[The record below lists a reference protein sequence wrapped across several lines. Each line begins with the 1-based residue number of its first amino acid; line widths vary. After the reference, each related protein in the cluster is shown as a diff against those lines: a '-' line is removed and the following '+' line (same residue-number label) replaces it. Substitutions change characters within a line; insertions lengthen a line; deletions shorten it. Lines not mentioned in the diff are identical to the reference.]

1 MAKSCPAE
9 KPLTG
14 QTLFLGASVVSFNT
28 NMGWGRNSSLTVELI
43 EDTQPV
49 SCKRPVNNITGTP
62 IPQFASANGVSAP
75 NHYHTCV
82 GDACYVNEKG
92 QTYNPTTSKVKMV
105 PGKVFY
111 EIIQGVLKSK
121 YWFDEDPGFFAV
133 GTRVKPDGGIE
144 NSNSNIR
151 YVYDIIGTPV
161 LFKLDNFSFGGIVTS
176 WEKNISATG
185 PTTYTVNIESF
196 DRLLDSSY
204 IIVDNYAG
212 SVFSSFGP
220 TNYGGP
226 RNYFLTSNTAIKNDG
241 SIRYGNLHNVFNVY
255 GFLESLA
262 LDSFGGANKNDDGIS
277 GQDIIKTLQVLTSTT
292 ANMADPGATLGTPGS
307 VTSKRL
313 YSPFGRLL
321 TKTMCN
327 ISTIT
332 RSVVDGEVVYT
343 PTVVT
348 TLISPGLSFF
358 GVIPPFLHASPNSGA
373 AVSRNFFTLDLSD
386 IPNPP
391 DSFRVSGNNGIISI
405 LDFIRQIT
413 DALGRDF
420 FTVMVPT
427 VVNNVF
433 NCAIKVKTINRTIVP
448 PPGQLASV
456 VQSLTNSGLQV
467 TQSSYGKEANQNTSR
482 VVYIGANQQRLLQVK
497 NYRLGYSQTS
507 YVYHPALRKFV
518 DFRRFNSKGKIRMP
532 LFISTRN
539 PTLSVQVNGTA
550 TTNLWNDDESIAGV
564 IRGDNS
570 GTNFVDANWR
580 DNDSTGG
587 NGPNILRGNYLT
599 TLIDARA
606 DSANTVRY
614 IPLYEDTICPFFG
627 YKLEDQIQIQ
637 TDDSSNVF
645 RHIRPVW
652 LDSWTGQ
659 IAVYFDANELPPLSI
674 GSTISLYDPT
684 VFDPPQAPQGATTG
698 LTRGAPVS
706 QQEQVPKQPPPTTS
720 NNNNND
726 NPTNTNSAPQFGFL
740 VTETE
745 FRAAITSWDSY
756 LTYCLG
762 KSKST
767 KPDLFTI
774 LVNAYKAKGL
784 FLDNRSPNT
793 PGDVGSGLNRGG
805 VKPPN
810 TVGSA
815 GQPSV
820 PRAPART
827 KLDMNWDLFLNNDF
841 IKDFKILTAFVSSVG
856 QKYYGRQYMVRTPD
870 VRAYRDKEYTSS
882 LAVPGYSNVLVFAGT
897 GKIYYSYELTD
908 SAWEEYGNFID
919 DCIQVGDGNYYSL
932 SDDRGM
938 IPTILGYNADDTID
952 YVRKKWCDV
961 SFENRKKQL
970 QDKIPPGTGI
980 EDKQKQTLISNL
992 ISQNSFAAQTECGNM
1007 NNFYM
1012 PTLDLTKIQDYVEVE
1027 LNNHTGNFANP
1038 WAEPHPLATRKA
1050 KKVYKKA
1057 SSASM
1062 AFLDPSSFSGPRAIV
1077 STDPIY
1083 IKDTSYAYAT
1093 DPNLTVISNI
1103 ALEDVIIYIKCK
1115 NIAGLTKPSF
1125 SPKEESF
1132 FRYMM
1137 SYITPVVDGTK
1148 LIKEGNTSNQS
1159 ASLQTISAKVA
1170 HPFFVGLPIKSN
1182 QFCYGPWSNYPFLDA
1197 VDIFGPTVTAT
1208 VVTENMIDNIK
1219 IEKRDEFAPWNF
1231 GGMSYLDAA
1240 VLSEIQ
1246 DNTDYQSVLEMG
1258 STTIQGTPIYEVGGS
1273 FAPLL
1278 AATPP
1283 GARSPAV
1290 VVPSPGNTII
1300 QNNSR
1305 YKISQTGLVFNDYK
1319 VTRPLFN
1326 VPNNY
1331 ASLAWPTATTLTYN
1345 TLIIETDNN
1354 NAFLGP
1360 IISNMSMNVGTNGIN
1375 STYSFRTFSK
1385 KTGIYNKENVDRI
1398 KKQNLNNIKFN
1409 KKLSSS
1415 QNDTKTKIQQDIQNI
1430 LDSSRDRSGPFG
1442 LAGFESK
1449 LFGSSPTEVLIGQSR
1464 PILKSD
1470 DFNQVNKLLQS
1481 TGVRLGTVEPGK
1493 QTSAV
1498 GTANSSNQSSA
1509 GLVLPYGQDPGDD
1522 AKQHAL
1528 WTSNPIPGVLSTKRF
1543 ASWVGMYMA
1552 DEVGAE
1558 LVKEYNT
1565 KAAMS
1570 LDGFFS
1576 PVSFYPTQYN
1586 STYAMSSYANS
1597 SGVFCPKCYGTGKI
1611 TDTFVHPSTLA
1622 ESELEFACPV
1632 CSKGKPVVSGD
1643 GNINLY
1649 GLNPIVVPYG
1659 EFKNPNAQNS
1669 GNAVDRCRHSI
1680 QVVGRGEYNQIA
1692 DQSFHIP
1699 SNLNKYV
1706 DPNTGYATAGVGSGV
1721 LADYYEY
1728 DVFKKKTENLS
1739 IKTQLNHRFF
1749 ALRGPLMLHGWGYD
1763 TDGFPVPN
1771 AADEPKELDSF
1782 GRPKRFI
1789 RKTDGTNDLEKDGA
1803 FLPSAGN
1810 VLGDIIGKGWAKS
1823 GGKWTKTPSNNFYLN
1838 WAERTDTWPVGPMD
1852 IRWDDSRKVWTASGG
1867 CNETLPPYVV
1877 ASGTDNAVLSSFKG
1891 SKKTK
1896 CPYKMVYVTLEEDLV
1911 TEDGSDES
1919 YPSRGFLDDIQY
1931 AKTPLPVG
1939 ARRVV
1944 YVKDRCG
1951 YSAPRGSK
1959 ILCRYDGDYGFYEPV
1974 TKPNYIVFGSILG
1987 GNRAVLK
1994 LSYVQGRKRGEAIP
2008 TVQVAF
2014 DNTRFRFT
2022 INSRSSGS
2030 PTGMFLFE
2038 NGKWILV
2045 AVN

>member
-1 MAKSCPAE
+1 MTTSCPVE

-14 QTLFLGASVVSFNT
+14 QTLFLGASIVSFNT

-43 EDTQPV
+43 EDTQPA
-49 SCKRPVNNITGTP
+49 SCKRPVNNIAGTP
-62 IPQFASANGVSAP
+62 ISPFNNAINTD
-75 NHYHTCV
+75 NHYHTCI
-82 GDACYVNEKG
+82 GDACYVDEKG
-92 QTYNPTTSKVKMV
+92 VAYNARTSKTKMV
-105 PGKVFY
+105 PGK
-111 EIIQGVLKSK
+111 IIYKIVNGVLVSN

-133 GTRVKPDGGIE
+133 GTRVRPDGSVE
-144 NSNSNIR
+144 PSNSNIR
-151 YVYDIIGTPV
+151 YVYDIIGIPV
-161 LFKLDNFSFGGIVTS
+161 LFKLDNFSFGGTVTS

-196 DRLLDSSY
+196 DRLLDTSY

-212 SVFSSFGP
+212 SIFSSFGP
-220 TNYGGP
+220 TSYGGP
-226 RNYFLTSNTAIKNDG
+226 RNYFLTSNASIKNDG
-241 SIRYGNLHNVFNVY
+241 AIRYGNLHNVFNVY
-255 GFLESLA
+255 GFLESLS
-262 LDSFGGANKNDDGIS
+262 LDYFGGSNKNDDGIS
-277 GQDIIKTLQVLTSTT
+277 GQDIIKSLQVLTSTIS
-292 ANMADPGATLGTPGS
+292 NMNDPGATLGSPGNI
-307 VTSKRL
+307 TSKRL

-327 ISTIT
+327 TSIIT
-332 RSVVDGEVVYT
+332 RIVVNNEVTYT
-343 PTVVT
+343 STDTAV
-348 TLISPGLSFF
+348 LIGQNFLTF
-358 GVIPPFLHASPNSGA
+358 GVIPPIAHTSPNSGGP
-373 AVSRNFFTLDLSD
+373 VSRNFFTLDLSD

-427 VVNNVF
+427 VVNNAF

-448 PPGQLASV
+448 PQGQLASV
-456 VQSLTNSGLQV
+456 VENLTNSGLQV
-467 TQSSYGKEANQNTSR
+467 TQSSYGKESNQNTSR

-507 YVYHPALRKFV
+507 YIYHPALKKFV
-518 DFRRFNSKGKIRMP
+518 NFRRFNSKGKIRMP

-539 PTLSVQVNGTA
+539 PTLSIQVNGTRTA
-550 TTNLWNDDESIAGV
+550 ALWNDDESIAGV
-564 IRGDNS
+564 IRGDTS
-570 GTNFVDANWR
+570 GTNFIDSNWR
-580 DNDSTGG
+580 DNDSSGG
-587 NGPNILRGNYLT
+587 NGLNILRGNYLT
-599 TLIDARA
+599 TTIDTRP
-606 DSANTVRY
+606 DSPNSVRY

-637 TDDSSNVF
+637 TDDSSNIF

-674 GSTISLYDPT
+674 GSSVSLYDAN
-684 VFDPPQAPQGATTG
+684 VFDPPNNTQGATTG

-706 QQEQVPKQPPPTTS
+706 KQEQVPKKPPATTS
-720 NNNNND
+720 SGNNSSS
-726 NPTNTNSAPQFGFL
+726 NPTNTNNAPQFGFL

-784 FLDNRSPNT
+784 FLDNRAPNT
-793 PGDVGSGLNRGG
+793 TGDVGSGLNRGG

-820 PRAPART
+820 ARAPAKT

-841 IKDFKILTAFVSSVG
+841 IKDFKILTAFVASIG

-870 VRAYRDKEYTSS
+870 VRAYRDKEYTNS
-882 LAVPGYSNVLVFAGT
+882 LSVPGYSNVLVFAGT
-897 GKIYYSYELTD
+897 GKIYYSYELAD

-919 DCIQVGDGNYYSL
+919 DCIQVGDSKYYTL
-932 SDDRGM
+932 TDDRGM
-938 IPTILGYNADDTID
+938 IPTILGYNGDDTID

-961 SFENRKKQL
+961 SFADRKRQL
-970 QDKIPPGTGI
+970 QDKIPPGTGV
-980 EDKQKQTLISNL
+980 EDQQKQTLIANL
-992 ISQNSFAAQTECGNM
+992 ISQNSFAAKTECGNM
-1007 NNFYM
+1007 DNFYL
-1012 PTLDLTKIQDYVEVE
+1012 PTLDLTKVQDYVEVE
-1027 LNNHTGNFANP
+1027 LNNRTGNFANP
-1038 WAEPHPLATRKA
+1038 WAEPHPLATHKS
-1050 KKVYKKA
+1050 KKIYKKA

-1062 AFLDPSSFSGPRAIV
+1062 AFLDPSTFSGPRAIV
-1077 STDPIY
+1077 STEPIY
-1083 IKDTSYAYAT
+1083 IKDTSYAYAS

-1103 ALEDVIIYIKCK
+1103 ALEDVIIYMKCK
-1115 NIAGLTKPSF
+1115 NVSGTTKPTF
-1125 SPKEESF
+1125 TTKEESF
-1132 FRYMM
+1132 FKYMM
-1137 SYITPVVDGTK
+1137 SYITPVVDANK
-1148 LIKEGNTSNQS
+1148 LVKEGNTSNQS
-1159 ASLQTISAKVA
+1159 ASLQTISPKVA

-1182 QFCYGPWSNYPFLDA
+1182 QYCYGPWSNYPFLDA
-1197 VDIFGPTVTAT
+1197 INIFGPTVRAT

-1219 IEKRDEFAPWNF
+1219 IEKKDEFAPWNF
-1231 GGMSYLDAA
+1231 GGMSYLDKA

-1258 STTIQGTPIYEVGGS
+1258 SVTIQGTPIYEVGGS

-1278 AATPP
+1278 STIPS
-1283 GARSPAV
+1283 GARSPIPV
-1290 VVPSPGNTII
+1290 IPTMGQTII

-1305 YKISQTGLVFNDYK
+1305 YKISQTGLIFNDHK
-1319 VTRPLFN
+1319 VTRPLLN
-1326 VPNNY
+1326 VPNDY
-1331 ASLAWPTATTLTYN
+1331 SMLAWPAPSVLNYN
-1345 TLIIETDNN
+1345 VLIVETDNN

-1360 IISNMSMNVGTNGIN
+1360 IISNMSMNVGANGIN
-1375 STYSFRTFSK
+1375 TTYSFRTFSR
-1385 KTGIYNKENVDRI
+1385 KTGIWNKENVDRI

-1409 KKLSSS
+1409 KKISSS
-1415 QNDTKTKIQQDIQNI
+1415 QNDTRTKIRQDIQNI
-1430 LDSSRDRSGPFG
+1430 LDSSRDRSGPFS

-1464 PILKSD
+1464 PLIKSD
-1470 DFNQVNKLLQS
+1470 DFNQVNKLLQG
-1481 TGVRLGTVEPGK
+1481 TGIRLGTAEPGK
-1493 QTSAV
+1493 QNSQISN
-1498 GTANSSNQSSA
+1498 ANSSSQPPN
-1509 GLVLPYGQDPGDD
+1509 GLVLPYGKDPGDD
-1522 AKQHAL
+1522 ATQHSL
-1528 WTSNPIPGVLSTKRF
+1528 WIRNPISGVLSTKRF
-1543 ASWVGMYMA
+1543 VSWVGMYMA

-1586 STYAMSSYANS
+1586 STYAMSSYSNS
-1597 SGVFCPKCYGTGKI
+1597 SGVFCPKCYGAGKI
-1611 TDTFVHPSTLA
+1611 TDTFVDPSNLN
-1622 ESELEFACPV
+1622 EREIEFACPV

-1680 QVVGRGEYNQIA
+1680 QVVGRGEYNQVA

-1706 DPNTGYATAGVGSGV
+1706 DPNTGYATNGTGSGV

-1739 IKTQLNHRFF
+1739 IQTQLNHRFF
-1749 ALRGPLMLHGWGYD
+1749 ALRGPLMMHGWGYD

-1771 AADEPKELDSF
+1771 AADEPKEIDSF

-1789 RKTDGTNDLEKDGA
+1789 RKSDGTNDLEKDGA
-1803 FLPSAGN
+1803 FLPTAGN

-1823 GGKWTKTPSNNFYLN
+1823 GGKWTKTRSNNFYLN

-1877 ASGTDNAVLSSFKG
+1877 ASGTDNAVLSSFVG

-1931 AKTPLPVG
+1931 AKTPLPAG

-1959 ILCRYDGDYGFYEPV
+1959 ILCRYDGEYGFYEPV
-1974 TKPNYIVFGSILG
+1974 TKPNYIVFGTILG

-2008 TVQVAF
+2008 TIQVAF